1 MARVGPFPDVL
12 RAPGLDCD
20 TPVAPLG
27 ATRVSRHERRAALGS
42 TCAIFRMQV
51 AGRAHTSKVFQAGT
65 SRIRVEPRGISIP
78 AMELVVID
86 GPSRGARVRVENG
99 FARVG
104 SAAASDLSLADYTVS
119 RVHCAIRV
127 HPNAIAIKDC
137 GSTNGTFVEG
147 VNIRDGE
154 VRPGASVRVGHSVFR
169 IETVDGTSVVPISD
183 NDAFGEL
190 VGASLE
196 MRQVYAILE
205 RIAPT
210 NATLLIQGE
219 TGTGKDV
226 AARSLHAAS
235 PRAQGPFVPVD
246 CGAIPE
252 NLIESELFGHVRGAF
267 SGAVSDRRGVF
278 EEANGGTLFLD
289 EIGEMPLGVQ
299 SKLLRAIETRSVRRV
314 GGNTERPVDVRI
326 VAATNR
332 SLALCANQGT
342 FREDLYYRLA
352 VVEVTLPPLRA
363 RADDVPV
370 LGAHF
375 FKRFS
380 GSDAPLPEAFVAMLA
395 RRAWPGNVR
404 ELRNFIERSVSLGSI
419 EDQPANAR
427 ASEPPPPSVPATL
440 EGLVALHLPLKDA
453 RQAWTEIFE
462 SVYARAMLKKTGGNL
477 TRAAELAGVNR
488 RFMQRLLARL
498 GLRASDV
505 TLDEDEK

>member
-1 MARVGPFPDVL
+1 M
-12 RAPGLDCD
+12 
-20 TPVAPLG
+20 
-27 ATRVSRHERRAALGS
+27 S
-42 TCAIFRMQV
+42 T
-51 AGRAHTSKVFQAGT
+51 FQAGT

-78 AMELVVID
+78 AIELVVID
-86 GPSRGARVRVENG
+86 GPSRGARVRVEDG

-104 SAAASDLSLADYTVS
+104 SASASHLSLADYTVS
-119 RVHCAIRV
+119 RVHCEIRV
-127 HPNAIAIKDC
+127 HPDAIAIKDC

-147 VNIRDGE
+147 VNVRDAE
-154 VRPGASVRVGHSVFR
+154 VRPGATVRVGKSVFR
-169 IETVDGTSVVPISD
+169 IESVDGTSVVPVSD
-183 NDAFGEL
+183 SDSFGEL

-210 NATLLIQGE
+210 SATLLIQGE

-235 PRAQGPFVPVD
+235 SRASGPFVPVD

-278 EEANGGTLFLD
+278 EEAHGGTLFLD
-289 EIGEMPLGVQ
+289 EIGEMPLSVQ

-314 GGNTERPVDVRI
+314 GGNTEKPVDVRI

-332 SLALCANQGT
+332 SLAVCANQGT

-352 VVEVTLPPLRA
+352 VVEITLPPLRA
-363 RADDVPV
+363 RAEDIPV
-370 LGAHF
+370 LGTHF
-375 FKRFS
+375 FRRIS
-380 GSDAPLPEAFVAMLA
+380 GTEAPLPAGFVAMLT

-419 EDQPANAR
+419 HDRSSPVSIPPA
-427 ASEPPPPSVPATL
+427 PPSVPPTM
-440 EGLVALHLPLKDA
+440 ESLVPLHLPLKDA
-453 RQAWTEIFE
+453 RQAWTESFE
-462 SVYARAMLKKTGGNL
+462 SVYVRSMLKKTGGNL

-505 TLDEDEK
+505 GSDDDDGKGPVL

>member
-1 MARVGPFPDVL
+1 M
-12 RAPGLDCD
+12 
-20 TPVAPLG
+20 
-27 ATRVSRHERRAALGS
+27 S
-42 TCAIFRMQV
+42 T
-51 AGRAHTSKVFQAGT
+51 FQAGT
-65 SRIRVEPRGISIP
+65 SRIRVEQLEPRGIAIP
-78 AMELVVID
+78 ILELVVID
-86 GPSRGARVRVENG
+86 GPARGTRVRVDSG

-104 SAAASDLSLADYTVS
+104 SAAGSDLSLADYTVS
-119 RVHCAIRV
+119 RVHCEIRV
-127 HPNAIAIKDC
+127 RPGAIAIKDC

-147 VNIRDGE
+147 VNVRDAE
-154 VRPGASVRVGHSVFR
+154 VRPGATVRVGKSVFR
-169 IETVDGTSVVPISD
+169 IETVDGSSVVPLSD
-183 NDAFGEL
+183 ADSFGEL

-196 MRQVYAILE
+196 MRQVYAVLE

-210 NATLLIQGE
+210 SATLLIQGE

-235 PRAQGPFVPVD
+235 ARASGPFVPVD

-267 SGAVSDRRGVF
+267 SGAISDRRGVF
-278 EEANGGTLFLD
+278 EEAHGGTLFLD
-289 EIGEMPLGVQ
+289 EIGEMPLAVQ
-299 SKLLRAIETRSVRRV
+299 SKLLRALETRSVRRV

-332 SLALCANQGT
+332 SLAVCANQGT

-352 VVEVTLPPLRA
+352 VVEITLPPLRA
-363 RADDVPV
+363 RVDDIPA

-375 FKRFS
+375 FRRFS
-380 GSDAPLPEAFVAMLA
+380 GSSASLPETFVAMLA

-419 EDQPANAR
+419 EERGPV
-427 ASEPPPPSVPATL
+427 SIPPGPPSVPPTM
-440 EGLVALHLPLKDA
+440 ESLVPLHLPLKDA
-453 RQAWTEIFE
+453 RQAWTESFE
-462 SVYARAMLKKTGGNL
+462 AVYVRSMLKKTGGNL

-498 GLRASDV
+498 GLRASDA
-505 TLDEDEK
+505 TPDDE